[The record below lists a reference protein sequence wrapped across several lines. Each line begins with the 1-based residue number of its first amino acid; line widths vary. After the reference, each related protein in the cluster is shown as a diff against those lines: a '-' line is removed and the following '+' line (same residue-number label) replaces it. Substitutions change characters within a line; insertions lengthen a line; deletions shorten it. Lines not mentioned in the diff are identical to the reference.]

1 MWRAT
6 REGINMRLSE
16 ALKIINSKEEPKG
29 FMVSFEHK
37 DGGILR
43 ADHFPDKHT
52 GEELI
57 KTEDEAWELA
67 KKFAAKTK
75 GKCINIYVI
84 DENFSPVPGYEFK
97 EIRNR

>member
-1 MWRAT
+1 M
-6 REGINMRLSE
+6 NMRLAE

-37 DGGILR
+37 DGCILR
-43 ADHFPDKHT
+43 GDHFPDKYA

-57 KTEDEAWELA
+57 QTEDEAWALA

-75 GKCINIYVI
+75 GHCINIYVV
-84 DENFSPVPGYEFK
+84 DENFSPVPGYEFRK
-97 EIRNR
+97 IENR